1 MRRSLPVSTS
11 LLATATNCDL
21 RFVIFLQTGDALKI
35 PRPEAEMNVFEL
47 IVFLLAC
54 AAFGFVGYL
63 VSPRYGWFMGLAVL
77 VLILLLSGSFK
88 PRTRETGLRQKNQS
102 D

>member
-1 MRRSLPVSTS
+1 
-11 LLATATNCDL
+11 
-21 RFVIFLQTGDALKI
+21 
-35 PRPEAEMNVFEL
+35 MNVFEL
-47 IVFLLAC
+47 IVFLLVC

-63 VSPRYGWFMGLAVL
+63 VSPRYGWFMGVGLAVL

-88 PRTRETGLRQKNQS
+88 PRTRGTGLRQKNQS